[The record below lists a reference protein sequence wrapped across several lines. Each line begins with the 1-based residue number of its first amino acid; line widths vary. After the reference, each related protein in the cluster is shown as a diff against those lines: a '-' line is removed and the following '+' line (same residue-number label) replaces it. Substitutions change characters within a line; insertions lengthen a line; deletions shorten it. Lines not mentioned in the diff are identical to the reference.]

1 VTDLRLA
8 KLKPEILRTVAPDL
22 TCLAGL
28 QTAGAGGVRPRP
40 CRAAVCAPSNRSD
53 GHAPPG
59 AQTAAKLT
67 LQVDHSMGA
76 GHKRKFGAKS
86 SGHWYRRKVPVVSP
100 TVERPSAFSHS
111 IQVWLVILVTAGHQT

>member
-86 SGHWYRRKVPVVSP
+86 AVTD
-100 TVERPSAFSHS
+100 TVEKF
-111 IQVWLVILVTAGHQT
+111 L